1 MKEDLLLAV
10 AAESTGGH
18 MVLRVL
24 QSGSAGVGC
33 ASIILG

>member
-10 AAESTGGH
+10 AAESAGDH

-24 QSGSAGVGC
+24 QAGSAGVGR